1 MAKRSLF
8 LVVRFHKP
16 PRDSRALHSQPR
28 FFTQRRAK
36 YRAASQVDREP
47 AKAKADI
54 EDSVARFEQQLCRDV
69 AFFGEL
75 RGFEAQ
81 PVAFEI
87 GTLRA

>member
-1 MAKRSLF
+1 
-8 LVVRFHKP
+8 
-16 PRDSRALHSQPR
+16 
-28 FFTQRRAK
+28 
-36 YRAASQVDREP
+36 
-47 AKAKADI
+47 
-54 EDSVARFEQQLCRDV
+54 VARFEQQLCRDV